1 MRIRACVAEM
11 RKMYQGRRDVVME
24 GPRETGPSG
33 EYAQGHVLRPGVRC
47 PEGFTSS
54 EFTAHVLRNCGVVTT
69 PGNGFG
75 PSGEGYIRFALTV
88 PEARLKEALERIEKA
103 GF

>member
-1 MRIRACVAEM
+1 MF
-11 RKMYQGRRDVVME
+11 
-24 GPRETGPSG
+24 
-33 EYAQGHVLRPGVRC
+33 GVKC
-47 PEGFTSS
+47 PDGLTSS

-88 PEARLKEALERIEKA
+88 PEDRLKEALERIEKA
-103 GF
+103 GLLSQKARAFIGAGANLGEPVRQIRQAQDERWRKARG